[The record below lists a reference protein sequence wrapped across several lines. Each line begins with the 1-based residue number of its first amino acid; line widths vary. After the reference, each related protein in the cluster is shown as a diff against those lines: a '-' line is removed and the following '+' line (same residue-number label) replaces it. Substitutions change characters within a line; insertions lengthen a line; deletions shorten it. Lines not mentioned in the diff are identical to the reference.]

1 MRHAISIPAGIAKM
15 SHAKFITLTTLAV
28 IPWSIVF
35 VYLGFK
41 LGTEWESINKVA
53 GPYVKYFALAAIVCA
68 IGYFILKKNDE
79 KKVITEKRIYADID
93 SFLSSFFKG

>member
-1 MRHAISIPAGIAKM
+1 M

-53 GPYVKYFALAAIVCA
+53 AICE
-68 IGYFILKKNDE
+68 ILCTCCYCLCNWLFCIKKMM
-79 KKVITEKRIYADID
+79 KKVITEKE
-93 SFLSSFFKG
+93 SMST

>member
-1 MRHAISIPAGIAKM
+1 M

-41 LGTEWESINKVA
+41 LGTEWESINKV

-68 IGYFILKKNDE
+68 IGYFVLKNDE
-79 KKVITEKRIYADID
+79 KVITEKE
-93 SFLSSFFKG
+93 SMST

>member
-1 MRHAISIPAGIAKM
+1 M

-41 LGTEWESINKVA
+41 LEQSGKVLIKLSI
-53 GPYVKYFALAAIVCA
+53 CE
-68 IGYFILKKNDE
+68 ILCTCCYCLCNWLFCIKNDE
-79 KKVITEKRIYADID
+79 KVITEKE
-93 SFLSSFFKG
+93 SMST